1 MGQGIDLA
9 SAIDPVFARALDD
22 MKDQLILVL
31 VNRLGGALDVP
42 IAEIDETGSS
52 VLMMEVDHIARS
64 FRFEVR
70 KKQ

>member
-9 SAIDPVFARALDD
+9 NATDPAFAKALDN

-31 VNRLGGALDVP
+31 VNRLGGAVDVP
-42 IAEIDETGSS
+42 VAEIDSTGSA
-52 VLMMEVDHIARS
+52 VLMMEVDQAGQS

-70 KKQ
+70 RKQ

>member
-31 VNRLGGALDVP
+31 VNRLGGAVDIPVV
-42 IAEIDETGSS
+42 EIDSTGSA
-52 VLMMEVDHIARS
+52 VLMMGVDQPGRS

-70 KKQ
+70 RKQ